1 MFNKKQIIFSILVM
15 LMPITG
21 FAQGK
26 ISVVNLQEAMLKTDL
41 AQTRLSEIRQGEDYS
56 SDKKEFDRLKS
67 EIDELI
73 ASFQKDAAVMSAE
86 QQASARQRVANKNA
100 DLEHVAG
107 KLQQAEQIAGQ
118 ALLKEMS
125 PMIQKVLS
133 ELIKTEGVG
142 LLLQQSAVIHADPG
156 YSITAKVTDK
166 LNQLSV
172 E

>member
-1 MFNKKQIIFSILVM
+1 MFKKKQIIFSVLVI
-15 LMPITG
+15 LMPMTG

-56 SDKKEFDRLKS
+56 ADKAEFDRLKS

-73 ASFQKDAAVMSAE
+73 ASFQKDAAIMSAE

-118 ALLKEMS
+118 GLLKEMS
-125 PMIQKVLS
+125 PMVQKVLS
-133 ELIKTEGVG
+133 ELIKTEGIG
-142 LLLQQSAVIHADPG
+142 LMLQQTAVIHSDPG

>member
-1 MFNKKQIIFSILVM
+1 MAINKKIIFAALAM
-15 LMPITG
+15 LIPVTG
-21 FAQGK
+21 LAQGK

-41 AQTRLSEIRQGEDYS
+41 AQTRLAEIREGEDYA
-56 SDKKEFDRLKS
+56 SDKAEFDRLKS

-73 ASFQKDAAVMSAE
+73 ESFQKDAAVMSAE
-86 QQASARQRVANKNA
+86 QQVSARQRVANKNA

-125 PMIQKVLS
+125 PMIQKVLT
-133 ELIKTEGVG
+133 ELIKTEGIG
-142 LLLQQSAVIHADPG
+142 LLLQQSAVIHSDPG

>member
-1 MFNKKQIIFSILVM
+1 MFKKKQIIFSILVM
-15 LMPITG
+15 LMPMTV

-26 ISVVNLQEAMLKTDL
+26 ISVVNIQEAMLKTDL
-41 AQTRLSEIRQGEDYS
+41 AQTRLSEIRDGEDYS
-56 SDKKEFDRLKS
+56 SDKAEFDRLNS
-67 EIDELI
+67 ELKEMVE
-73 ASFQKDAAVMSAE
+73 SFQKDAAVMSAE

-100 DLEHVAG
+100 DLEHVGG
-107 KLQQAEQIAGQ
+107 KLQQAEQIALQ
-118 ALLKEMS
+118 AIAKEMS
-125 PMIQKVLS
+125 PMVQKVLS
-133 ELIKTEGVG
+133 ELIKTEGIG

>member
-1 MFNKKQIIFSILVM
+1 
-15 LMPITG
+15 
-21 FAQGK
+21 
-26 ISVVNLQEAMLKTDL
+26 
-41 AQTRLSEIRQGEDYS
+41 
-56 SDKKEFDRLKS
+56 
-67 EIDELI
+67 
-73 ASFQKDAAVMSAE
+73 MSAE

-133 ELIKTEGVG
+133 ELIKTEGIG